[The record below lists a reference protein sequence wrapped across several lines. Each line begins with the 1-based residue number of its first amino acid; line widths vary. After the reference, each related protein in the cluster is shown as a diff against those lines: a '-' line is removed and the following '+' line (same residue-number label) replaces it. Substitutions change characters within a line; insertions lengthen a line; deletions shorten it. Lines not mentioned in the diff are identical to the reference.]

1 MRHRL
6 TASVALLLAGCGSA
20 ADLLSGGRVEGD
32 SESVTVK
39 AESAPQA
46 APLALAHCHHYDRGT
61 QFDREVAT
69 GAYLY
74 RCVASD

>member
-6 TASVALLLAGCGSA
+6 IASLALLLAGCGSA
-20 ADLLSGGRVEGD
+20 ADFLGGAQIEGNAD
-32 SESVTVK
+32 SVTVK
-39 AESAPQA
+39 ADSAPQA
-46 APLALAHCHHYDRGT
+46 APLALAHCHHYDRAT
-61 QFDREVAT
+61 QFDREVTT